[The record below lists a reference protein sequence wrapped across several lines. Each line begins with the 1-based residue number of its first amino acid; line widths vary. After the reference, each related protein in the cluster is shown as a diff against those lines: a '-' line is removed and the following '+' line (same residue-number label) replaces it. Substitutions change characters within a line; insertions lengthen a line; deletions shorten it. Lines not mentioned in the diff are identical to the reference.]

1 MSELLY
7 RKGEKFTANGH
18 QIEITRDVPWSG
30 WPRWGDI
37 LVDGVALK
45 SGDSG
50 SRVSWQGR
58 DQMRRS
64 RLRSRAAV

>member
-1 MSELLY
+1 MADLLY
-7 RKGEKFTANGH
+7 RQGETFERNGH

-30 WPRWGDI
+30 WPLWGDV

-50 SRVSWQGR
+50 SRVSWQGPEMMTR
-58 DQMRRS
+58 AKARRK
-64 RLRSRAAV
+64 AA